1 MKLSMITLHA
11 CFWAAAICLVVQVPF
26 AQARMVTQ
34 IVPTL
39 TVTEEYTDNY
49 FQTGS
54 DTFEEWTTSYELG
67 FSVGFLNKRS
77 KIYLEYDPEYT
88 DYKNQNEMDS
98 LDHNASLSAAFQ
110 PTKHTTATADISYD
124 GHDGNNTG
132 QSWEHS
138 ASTSVDSQLTKT
150 VKTSL
155 AYDYSNS
162 FDQQLRT
169 GDYKEHQ
176 TQNASGGIHK
186 AFGAKDKIGANFSY
200 GTDNYQNSDADE
212 YESYEPSAFLT
223 YWFTQMD
230 GIETNLEYTY
240 KKFDTLAGKDET
252 IAGDIRYIR
261 QITKHLDGYLKY
273 RHYISRGEGGDHVI
287 YHPSVGVDWDT
298 TEDYISRGE
307 DGDHVIYHPSV
318 GIDWDITEDSGVSIG
333 VGILFNDWDNNNED
347 SKELFWDLDV
357 YKVFNF
363 SPKGS
368 LYITGSSSYEESD
381 DEAASLGFNISYE
394 AGCYLSYML
403 AKRISSHLF
412 TSYQLQQFKETVDR
426 EDYTADIGGGLTW
439 NPLKW
444 LQVSADATHT
454 NFKTDDASREDYEEN
469 TISVFVRF
477 IPERPIRPDKVL
489 SRISL
494 EKAIFD

>member
-77 KIYLEYDPEYT
+77 KIYLEYNPEYT
-88 DYKNQNEMDS
+88 DYKNLNERDS
-98 LDHNASLSAAFQ
+98 LDHNAGLSAAFQ
-110 PTKHTTATADISYD
+110 ATKHTTATADITYD

-132 QSWEHS
+132 ESWEHS
-138 ASTSVDSQLTKT
+138 ASASVDSQLTKA
-150 VKTSL
+150 VKTFL

-162 FDQQLRT
+162 YDQQLRT

-186 AFGAKDKIGANFSY
+186 AFGAKDNIGANFSY

-240 KKFDTLAGKDET
+240 KKFDTLADKDET
-252 IAGDIRYIR
+252 IAGDMRYIR
-261 QITKHLDGYLKY
+261 QFTKHLDGYLKY
-273 RHYISRGEGGDHVI
+273 RHYISRGEDGDHVI
-287 YHPSVGVDWDT
+287 YHPSVGV
-298 TEDYISRGE
+298 
-307 DGDHVIYHPSV
+307 
-318 GIDWDITEDSGVSIG
+318 DWDITEDSGVSIG
-333 VGILFNDWDNNNED
+333 VGILFNEWDNNNED
-347 SKELFWDLDV
+347 SADPFLDLNV

-368 LYITGSSSYEESD
+368 LYLTGSSSYDESD
-381 DEAASLGFNISYE
+381 EDAASLGYNITYQ
-394 AGCYLSYML
+394 AGFYLSYML
-403 AKRISSHLF
+403 ARRLSSNLF
-412 TSYQLQQFKETVDR
+412 GSYELQQFKDTTNRQDDTYE
-426 EDYTADIGGGLTW
+426 IGGGLTW

-444 LQVSADATHT
+444 LQVSSNATHT
-454 NFKTDDASREDYEEN
+454 NFKTDDASREDYKEN
-469 TISVFVRF
+469 TITVFVRF
-477 IPERPIRPDKVL
+477 IPEKPIRPDKVF
-489 SRISL
+489 SRTSL
-494 EKAIFD
+494 EKELFD

>member
-11 CFWAAAICLVVQVPF
+11 CFWAAAICFVVQVPF
-26 AQARMVTQ
+26 VQARMVTQ

-39 TVTEEYTDNY
+39 KVTEEYTDNY

-77 KIYLEYDPEYT
+77 EIYLEYNPEYT
-88 DYKNQNEMDS
+88 DYKNLNERDG

-110 PTKHTTATADISYD
+110 PTKHTTATADITYD

-132 QSWEHS
+132 ESWEHS

-162 FDQQLRT
+162 FDQQVRT

-176 TQNASGGIHK
+176 TNNASASIRK
-186 AFGAKDKIGANFSY
+186 AFGPQNSMGADFSY
-200 GTDNYQNSDADE
+200 ETDNYQNSDADE

-223 YWFTQMD
+223 YWFTRKD
-230 GIETNLEYTY
+230 GVGTNLEYED
-240 KKFDTLAGKDET
+240 KKFEMTTGNDYET

-261 QITKHLDGYLKY
+261 KFTRHFDGYVKY
-273 RHYISRGEGGDHVI
+273 RHYMSDREDGNHVI
-287 YHPSVGVDWDT
+287 YHPSVGV
-298 TEDYISRGE
+298 
-307 DGDHVIYHPSV
+307 
-318 GIDWDITEDSGVSIG
+318 DWDITEDSGVSIG
-333 VGILFNDWDNNNED
+333 VGILFNEWDNNNED
-347 SKELFWDLDV
+347 STDPFLDLNV
-357 YKVFNF
+357 YKIFNF

-368 LYITGSSSYEESD
+368 LYLTGSSSYEESD
-381 DEAASLGFNISYE
+381 EEAASLGYNISYQ
-394 AGCYLSYML
+394 AGFYLSYML
-403 AKRISSHLF
+403 ARRLSSNLF
-412 TSYQLQQFKETVDR
+412 GSYELQQFKDTTNRQDDTYE
-426 EDYTADIGGGLTW
+426 IGGGLAW
-439 NPLKW
+439 NPLRW
-444 LQVSADATHT
+444 LQVSTDATHT
-454 NFKTDDASREDYEEN
+454 NFKTDDASRENYEEN

-494 EKAIFD
+494 EKAIFH